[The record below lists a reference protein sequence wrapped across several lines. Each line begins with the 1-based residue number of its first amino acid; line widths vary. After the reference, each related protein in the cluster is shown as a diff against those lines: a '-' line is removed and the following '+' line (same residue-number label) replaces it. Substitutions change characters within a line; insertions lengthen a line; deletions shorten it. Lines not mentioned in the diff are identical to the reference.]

1 VPLRQFTA
9 LHLDAKVTAAELAK
23 LKASVAPGAKARGT
37 ATLKGNDTATR
48 KRRIMMVGMRFLH
61 FAVVPVVAVAM
72 WQHDPS
78 LMGRMATQ
86 DTSWLALMKNMETM
100 HEAMAAVEPSG
111 NDDTDFVNLMLP
123 HHEAAIDMAR
133 TELLYGSDPQMR
145 RLAQEIITD
154 QESEIQLMQIWLNRH
169 KVHTN
174 DPSPLQGSGS
184 RREK

>member
-1 VPLRQFTA
+1 MTL
-9 LHLDAKVTAAELAK
+9 
-23 LKASVAPGAKARGT
+23 GT
-37 ATLKGNDTATR
+37 
-48 KRRIMMVGMRFLH
+48 RFLH

-72 WQHDPS
+72 WRHDAP
-78 LMGRMATQ
+78 LMGYMATQ

-123 HHEAAIDMAR
+123 HHQAAIDMAR

-154 QESEIQLMQIWLNRH
+154 QESEIQLMQIWLNRQR
-169 KVHTN
+169 VHTN
-174 DPSPLQGSGS
+174 DPSQLQGSYS